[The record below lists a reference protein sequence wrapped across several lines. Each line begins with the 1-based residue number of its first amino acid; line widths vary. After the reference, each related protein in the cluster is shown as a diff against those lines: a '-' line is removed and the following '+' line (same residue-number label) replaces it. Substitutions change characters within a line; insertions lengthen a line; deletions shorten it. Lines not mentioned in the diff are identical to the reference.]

1 MSDQKYL
8 LGLTPSE
15 ANNLLYTRLRRSTEQ
30 LMQIYNDISLDTPKK
45 AAEALDVV
53 LAQLHGL
60 KFELEFL
67 DTWKKETLANLNSKE
82 TNQ

>member
-45 AAEALDVV
+45 TAEALDVV

-60 KFELEFL
+60 KFELELL
-67 DTWKKETLANLNSKE
+67 DTWKKETLAKLNSKE